1 MSLVTVTMM
10 RLSVALRRDRS
21 LSKNGQEMTRLLEF
35 KKVISPFI
43 LRIVERSYGRMNV
56 ENVKLAE
63 EPKSSSAK
71 ASDEYIKLER
81 EFDKLTEA
89 IKLSHSTR
97 ERKAMRARKKKIR
110 EQQNL
115 LYYQMLYSG
124 YIEYTQTV
132 LGLSTPQA
140 LYKRLKKHKKK

>member
-1 MSLVTVTMM
+1 
-10 RLSVALRRDRS
+10 
-21 LSKNGQEMTRLLEF
+21 
-35 KKVISPFI
+35 
-43 LRIVERSYGRMNV
+43 VERSYGRMNV
-56 ENVKLAE
+56 DIEKVKLAE
-63 EPKSSSAK
+63 EPKSSPAK